1 MFDPRRR
8 KPKLKLYRDKD
19 GNVKGDGLC
28 CYIKVSAAAFSKKME
43 MWKKNLKYC
52 NGC

>member
-8 KPKLKLYRDKD
+8 KPKLKLYKDKD

-28 CYIKVSAAAFSKKME
+28 CYIKVSDIFTNKIE
-43 MWKKNLKYC
+43 N
-52 NGC
+52 